1 MVFNVLDINAKTYEY
16 LMAVPVIK
24 GVKLLSLFLI
34 FKVKTEAEKFPGGHK
49 STTLETWIPEN
60 GRGIQVIFL

>member
-1 MVFNVLDINAKTYEY
+1 VAHGCSSDKRSKIFIY
-16 LMAVPVIK
+16 VI
-24 GVKLLSLFLI
+24 SF

-60 GRGIQVIFL
+60 GRGI